1 MREVHDAKVAII
13 TLKNALLAHE
23 VAVGTLRTALRDF
36 NTPAV
41 LDIAL
46 SVERAVEKLQIM
58 QDDAVRA
65 IAAAR
70 SVAPGSL
77 DDEVKDLV
85 RVAGRLAY
93 LQQRTATLSSKLQSF
108 TRAHARAL
116 TPTGPSRGYDR
127 RARMADGAPLSLLQ
141 SAG

>member
-13 TLKNALLAHE
+13 TLKNALLVHE

-116 TPTGPSRGYDR
+116 TTTGPSRGYDR

>member
-1 MREVHDAKVAII
+1 M
-13 TLKNALLAHE
+13 
-23 VAVGTLRTALRDF
+23 
-36 NTPAV
+36 
-41 LDIAL
+41 
-46 SVERAVEKLQIM
+46 
-58 QDDAVRA
+58 
-65 IAAAR
+65 
-70 SVAPGSL
+70 
-77 DDEVKDLV
+77 

-116 TPTGPSRGYDR
+116 TTTGPSRGYDR